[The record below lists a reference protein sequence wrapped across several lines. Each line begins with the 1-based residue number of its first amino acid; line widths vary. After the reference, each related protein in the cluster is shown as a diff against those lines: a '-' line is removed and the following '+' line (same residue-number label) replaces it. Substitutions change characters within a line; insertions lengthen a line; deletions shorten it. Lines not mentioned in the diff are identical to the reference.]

1 MKAIIIIQDPET
13 GDKSAFETDYFD
25 AENHWNAECMIAAIL
40 PYKGIVTFDGE
51 TWQDL
56 EQDHL

>member
-1 MKAIIIIQDPET
+1 MKAIIIHQDQET
-13 GDKSAFETDYFD
+13 GEKSAFETDYFD
-25 AENHWNAECMIAAIL
+25 AENHWNDCLIAAIL

-51 TWQDL
+51 TWQDI